1 MYKNEFF
8 SHYTTV
14 QTLPEFLKEDAFF
27 YGTHTDFLNDPTEK
41 EYALKIFD
49 NKLNALDKKK
59 DDQLYKSFSNYIM
72 SFSNDIDNINQWRAY
87 TSSTEGGFSI
97 VFNKNTLNNLCGWD
111 FYAEKDQME
120 QIECTGVNRLFQRG
134 FGVIDYVRYN
144 DNDIN
149 TLFNNYSTKIDDFIK
164 ANSIFSDIEKKYSE
178 IYIISYYRAL
188 FSCFVKNDSYMDEKE
203 YRVAYISS
211 NKNEIKMI
219 GGKPRKKLF
228 PVKPEMI
235 HKIIVSPH
243 GNTKYNK
250 RLAEILCENIG
261 LKKDIVKLSS
271 IPYKG

>member
-1 MYKNEFF
+1 M
-8 SHYTTV
+8 
-14 QTLPEFLKEDAFF
+14 KEDAFF